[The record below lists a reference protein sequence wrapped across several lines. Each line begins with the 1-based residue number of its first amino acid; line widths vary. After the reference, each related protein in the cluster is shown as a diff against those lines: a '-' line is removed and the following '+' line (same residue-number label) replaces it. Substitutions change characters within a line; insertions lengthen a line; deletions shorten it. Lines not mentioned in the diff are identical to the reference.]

1 MKKFVIFF
9 AIIII
14 IITGISYSYIIIKS
28 NNNEIKQHNS
38 IFEKY
43 YQKEINGSEIATIIN
58 KAIDSNTKN
67 NIQKD
72 DQGKY
77 IENDTNSIK
86 ITIKMIDNET
96 TYDMETI
103 YEHQIS
109 EFVEYYNQIKFKCTN
124 IQYHKKTNMV
134 KSIELEQIS
143 V

>member
-1 MKKFVIFF
+1 MKKIVIFF

-14 IITGISYSYIIIKS
+14 IIAGISYSYIIIKS
-28 NNNEIKQHNS
+28 NNNEIKQHNNT
-38 IFEKY
+38 FEKY
-43 YQKEINGSEIATIIN
+43 YQKEIYGSEIATIIN

-109 EFVEYYNQIKFKCTN
+109 EFVEYYNRIKFKCTN

-134 KSIELEQIS
+134 KTIELEQIS